1 MASKKKSQLL
11 TALSNALVVKFWNPY
26 DQGSTHGYVLDIG
39 PQFIL
44 LGLIDDNIKFNGFQC
59 LLISDVKRLKVPDPY
74 EDFIVAAL
82 RKRGQSIKNKPGIDL
97 GSLPALLK
105 SANALF
111 SLVVIHRERIKPD
124 TCVIG
129 KVIDIKENHL
139 LFLEIGP
146 DAVWEDKPSK
156 IRLSD
161 ITRVEFGGGYEEA
174 LHLVGGN
181 PKPVK
186 KSLKSK

>member
-1 MASKKKSQLL
+1 MASKNKSKLL
-11 TALSNALVVKFWNPY
+11 MALSNATVVKFWNPY
-26 DQGSTHGYVLDIG
+26 DQGSTQGYVLDIG

-74 EDFIVAAL
+74 EDFVVAAL
-82 RKRGQSIKNKPGIDL
+82 RKRGQRIDSKPDIDL
-97 GSLPALLK
+97 SSLPALLK
-105 SANALF
+105 SANILS
-111 SLVVIHRERIKPD
+111 SLVTIHRERIKPD

-129 KVIDIKENHL
+129 KVIDIAENCL
-139 LFLEIGP
+139 LFHEIGP
-146 DAVWEDKPSK
+146 DAIWEEKPSK

-181 PKPVK
+181 PKPLK
-186 KSLKSK
+186 KLLKSR